1 MFQSIKEEDNE
12 YASVKQ
18 DLRVQIRDMRR
29 TVSNLSLSYTRICGI
44 PVIYPYLWYT
54 CHIHVPVVYLSFT
67 GICHVPVFT

>member
-29 TVSNLSLSYTRICGI
+29 TVSNLSH
-44 PVIYPYLWYT
+44 T
-54 CHIHVPVVYLSFT
+54 CHIPVPVVYLSYTCTCCIPFMYRYLSYT
-67 GICHVPVFT
+67 CTCIYVDNC